1 MTAKAGR
8 LSWALALAVAVVAIA
23 VDQLSK
29 TWALERLAGR
39 EPTHVV
45 GSLQLALSFN
55 SGVAFSLG
63 EGSGLAVVPIA
74 LAVVLVVVFVAR
86 SLTGRLAAA
95 AVGLVVGGALGNVVD
110 RLLRSHDGA
119 VVDFIDLQWWPV
131 FNLADAGIV
140 VGGILLALASMRR
153 AEPPAPAG
161 GSGPE
166 SSPPATSEAEAPCR

>member
-1 MTAKAGR
+1 MTAKTGR
-8 LSWALALAVAVVAIA
+8 LSWALALAVAAVAIA
-23 VDQLSK
+23 SDQISK
-29 TWALERLAGR
+29 TWALEQLAGR
-39 EPTHVV
+39 DPVHVV

-95 AVGLVVGGALGNVVD
+95 SVGLVVGGAVGNLVD

-131 FNLADAGIV
+131 FNVADAAIV

-153 AEPPAPAG
+153 VDPPGPKG
-161 GSGPE
+161 CSGPGTP
-166 SSPPATSEAEAPCR
+166 PPATSEAEAPCR